1 MFLFDDAKPSD
12 STGVFMAVR
21 GFEPMSNLVDMG
33 VISENNADAS
43 SLFWV
48 ATSRSI
54 LLYKV
59 VSLAPVPVVSKYQ

>member
-1 MFLFDDAKPSD
+1 
-12 STGVFMAVR
+12 
-21 GFEPMSNLVDMG
+21 MSNLVDMG
-33 VISENNADAS
+33 VILENNADVN

-48 ATSRSI
+48 ATPRSI